1 MELREARESDGDALA
16 ALAAASAD
24 TGAIR
29 YFPRYHGN
37 PVVAA
42 AALEP
47 GLRWVLAEERG
58 TLLGAA
64 QISFGECE
72 LEGEVSPFALLNSL
86 AVHRDHRRRG
96 IARAL
101 TDWRLEQ
108 AGDAVV
114 LANIQ
119 SGNEGSFANARRWAT
134 HFIGQLATPPFG
146 MRGRAPR
153 SPLAFRDAAG
163 GDWDAAAAGL
173 ARFEAGWNLR
183 VPESGGSLEEWA
195 SVEVFGGRM
204 RRYLVAV
211 DGGEVVAGAGF
222 VEAARV
228 TTLQIEHLPPAIR
241 VLNLALRVVPRDRV
255 LRQIGMNRF
264 WWADGR
270 EAAGGAL
277 LEHARWTLRDV
288 GNAILVTLDLRGPL
302 REVLPLKPW
311 TPKAVGSVAIRSAVA
326 VDESTLL
333 APLLGG

>member
-1 MELREARESDGDALA
+1 MRLSEARETDGDALA

-47 GLRWVLAEERG
+47 GLRWVVAEDGGE
-58 TLLGAA
+58 LLGAA
-64 QISFGECE
+64 QVSFGECE
-72 LEGEVSPFALLNSL
+72 LEGELRRFALLNSL
-86 AVHRDHRRRG
+86 MVHRDHRRRG

-108 AGDAVV
+108 AGDALV

-119 SGNEGSFANARRWAT
+119 SGNEGSFANARKWAT
-134 HFIGQLATPPFG
+134 HFIGQLTTPPFG
-146 MRGRAPR
+146 VVGRAPR
-153 SPLAFRDAAG
+153 SRFELREATG

-183 VPESGGSLEEWA
+183 VPETGASLEEWA
-195 SVEVFGGRM
+195 SVEVFGGRI

-228 TTLQIEHLPPAIR
+228 TTMQIEHLPPAIR
-241 VLNLALRVVPRDRV
+241 VLNLALRVVPKDRV

-264 WWADGR
+264 WWAEGR
-270 EAAGGAL
+270 EDAGRAL
-277 LEHARWTLRDV
+277 FDHARWALRDA
-288 GNAILVTLDLRGPL
+288 GNAILVALDLRGPV
-302 REVLPLKPW
+302 REVLPIRPW
-311 TPKAVGSVAIRSAVA
+311 TPKAVGSVALRSPVD